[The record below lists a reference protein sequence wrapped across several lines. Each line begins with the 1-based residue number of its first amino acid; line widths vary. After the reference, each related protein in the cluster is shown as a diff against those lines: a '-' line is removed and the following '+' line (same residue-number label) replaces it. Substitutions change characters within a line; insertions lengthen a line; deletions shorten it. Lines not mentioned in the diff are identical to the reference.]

1 MRQHAWL
8 NAVPR
13 APEDRKK
20 PRAGSRLEDL
30 KAKGREPQLPDVSLA
45 YLVEY
50 LFEVG
55 PVESGGFGPQPVSHL
70 ELLAW
75 QVNSRRW
82 LQPWE
87 IAMIRRLSAEWA
99 AQLHKSEDHDC
110 PAPWQGEVLSD
121 IERGSVAMNLRDAIR
136 KIAK

>member
-1 MRQHAWL
+1 M
-8 NAVPR
+8 
-13 APEDRKK
+13 PE
-20 PRAGSRLEDL
+20 
-30 KAKGREPQLPDVSLA
+30 VSLA

-55 PVESGGFGPQPVSHL
+55 PVESGGFGPQPLSHL

-75 QVNSRRW
+75 QTNMRRW

-87 IAMIRRLSAEWA
+87 ISLMRRLSAEWA

-110 PAPWQGEVLSD
+110 PPPWTGEELSD
-121 IERGSVAMNLRDAIR
+121 RERENVAVSLRDAIR
-136 KIAK
+136 RIAK